1 MDRPTPEHATAKGF
15 AVRRAPVRS
24 RKPLF
29 LRAGALVL
37 ALGLSIVA
45 VWWLRTSTTFAV
57 DRVESGSYRFTS
69 QDQLEGIF
77 GTFLGRNIWTL
88 SSEDVADSLAGLPWV
103 RDLKVHRRLPGSLQ
117 VDFREWRPLLVVAPG
132 ASNHPGPGGPLV
144 LVEDGRVLEFPD
156 HLVLPG
162 LPVLVDVACCRD
174 TSAGGLGLDPLHRE
188 PVLDLVAAVEASGLE
203 SACPVDFIVARS
215 EGFAIVLQDGRG
227 TLLVGRE
234 DFADRLERYMAAR
247 DHLEPGLQMDLRFA
261 DRITCRR
268 IS

>member
-1 MDRPTPEHATAKGF
+1 MDRPELEQTTAGGF
-15 AVRRAPVRS
+15 AVRKKPVRS

-37 ALGLSIVA
+37 ALGLMVTA
-45 VWWLRTSTTFAV
+45 VWWLRTSSTFEVA
-57 DRVESGSYRFTS
+57 RVESGSYRFTS
-69 QDQLEGIF
+69 QDELEGIF
-77 GTFLGRNIWTL
+77 GAFLGRNIWTL
-88 SSEDVADSLAGLPWV
+88 SSGDVADSLAGLPWV

-117 VDFREWRPLLVVAPG
+117 VDFREWRPLLVVEPG
-132 ASNHPGPGGPLV
+132 TRNHPGQGGPLV

-162 LPVLVDVACCRD
+162 LPVLVEVPCLPD
-174 TSAGGLGLDPLHRE
+174 TLSDSLCLAPDFRE
-188 PVLDLVAAVEASGLE
+188 PVLELVAAVETSGLE
-203 SACPVDFIVARS
+203 SASPVDFIVARS
-215 EGFAIVLQDGRG
+215 EGFAIVLQDGLG
-227 TLLVGRE
+227 TLLVGKE
-234 DFADRLERYMAAR
+234 DFAGRLERYMTAR